1 MKKECIRYEEGAAPF
16 PQVSSLFSYAPPVKA
31 GNYISIA
38 LANGTGAT
46 FGEQL
51 TNILEEVKWALENA
65 GSSMENMV
73 SSTLFFV
80 HLGRDG
86 DEALKIW
93 PKYFPRNNPHATAWI
108 GIKELVRPHLLVE
121 IACTAMIPD
130 EKP

>member
-16 PQVSSLFSYAPPVKA
+16 PQVSSLFSYVPPVKA

-73 SSTLFFV
+73 SSTVFFV

-93 PKYFPRNNPHATAWI
+93 PKYFPRDNPHATAWI
-108 GIKELVRPHLLVE
+108 GIKELVRP
-121 IACTAMIPD
+121 ICWSR
-130 EKP
+130 

>member
-1 MKKECIRYEEGAAPF
+1 MKKECIRFEEGAAPF
-16 PQVSSLFSYAPPVKA
+16 PQVSSLFSFVPPVKA
-31 GNYISIA
+31 GNWIFIA

-51 TNILEEVKWALENA
+51 TNILEEVKWSLESA

-73 SSTLFFV
+73 SSTVFFV
-80 HLGRDG
+80 HLARDTE
-86 DEALKIW
+86 EAFKIW
-93 PKYFPRNNPHATAWI
+93 PKYFPRDNPHATAWI

-130 EKP
+130 GKS